1 MLICT
6 NSLRFC
12 ECSNSEELLPDTDFK
27 PNVLNTVIFLLENIL
42 QLYVF
47 LVNYQGH
54 PFMQSIRENK
64 LLCYGFVISFAFM
77 FLLSWEVIP
86 PLNRMMD
93 LVPLPSRIVRMKKKN
108 DMQFKW
114 KMNGLILLDGALAFV
129 VDRVLKW
136 VEKKINEKNSDVC
149 LKV

>member
-108 DMQFKW
+108 DM
-114 KMNGLILLDGALAFV
+114 
-129 VDRVLKW
+129 
-136 VEKKINEKNSDVC
+136 
-149 LKV
+149 

>member
-1 MLICT
+1 MY
-6 NSLRFC
+6 C
-12 ECSNSEELLPDTDFK
+12 ECSSAEELFPDADFK

-64 LLCYGFVISFAFM
+64 LLYYGFIISFSFM
-77 FLLSWEVIP
+77 FLLSWEIIP

-93 LVPLPSRIVRMKKKN
+93 LVPLPNREVRM
-108 DMQFKW
+108 
-114 KMNGLILLDGALAFV
+114 
-129 VDRVLKW
+129 RR
-136 VEKKINEKNSDVC
+136 
-149 LKV
+149 